1 MPNLNQLNTHLFDQ
15 LKRLEDPLLVK
26 DSEKLKQEI
35 QRAKAIGE
43 ISQNILSS
51 ANTTI
56 DAMKLVA
63 NSEADI
69 RQLPKM
75 LGFNKNDNS

>member
-1 MPNLNQLNTHLFDQ
+1 MPNLNQLNKHLFDQ
-15 LKRLEDPLLVK
+15 LKRLEDSALIK
-26 DSEKLKQEI
+26 DPDKLKQEI
-35 QRAKAIGE
+35 HRAKAIGE
-43 ISQNILSS
+43 ISQNILAS

-69 RQLPKM
+69 RHLPKM
-75 LGFNKNDNS
+75 LGVDQK